1 MNTWR
6 PWLANPS
13 GGGYTKGME
22 LSAFGNRLTRRSG
35 ISVLMDD
42 LGRALARGSD
52 TIMLGGGNPAH
63 IPAVEEALRDSMQR
77 LLDHPGGFEQ
87 AVGDYDPP
95 TGHVPFVEAVAD
107 LLRGHFG
114 WDIGPENICLTNG
127 SQMAFFALFNLF
139 AGPREDGRHKRI
151 LLPLAPE
158 YIGYADVGLAREMF
172 IAQRPQIELLEG
184 RLFKYRVDFEAL
196 RIDEHIGAICISRPT
211 NPTGNVLTDGEL
223 ARLAE
228 LAAAHDVPLIIDN
241 AYGAP
246 FPNILFTEARPIY
259 NEHTIVCMS
268 LSKLG
273 LPGVRTG
280 IVVARPEVIGLLAE
294 FNAVTSLAP
303 AGLGAAMVTDLF
315 RSGRIIELSRA
326 VIRPYYERKAD
337 AVVALLREKLHD
349 VEFHIH
355 KPQGAFFVWLW
366 FPRLGVSSQ
375 ALYETLKDHGVLV
388 VPGHYFFPGL
398 SEPWEH
404 TQQCIRLNYAGD
416 EATVAR
422 GVDIL
427 ATQVRRVCRN
437 N

>member
-1 MNTWR
+1 
-6 PWLANPS
+6 
-13 GGGYTKGME
+13 
-22 LSAFGNRLTRRSG
+22 
-35 ISVLMDD
+35 
-42 LGRALARGSD
+42 
-52 TIMLGGGNPAH
+52 
-63 IPAVEEALRDSMQR
+63 
-77 LLDHPGGFEQ
+77 
-87 AVGDYDPP
+87 
-95 TGHVPFVEAVAD
+95 
-107 LLRGHFG
+107 
-114 WDIGPENICLTNG
+114 
-127 SQMAFFALFNLF
+127 
-139 AGPREDGRHKRI
+139 
-151 LLPLAPE
+151 
-158 YIGYADVGLAREMF
+158 DVGLARQMF

-196 RIDEHIGAICISRPT
+196 RIDERIGAMCVSRPT

-223 ARLAE
+223 ARLGE
-228 LAAAHDVPLIIDN
+228 LAAAHEVPLIIDN

-246 FPNILFTEARPIY
+246 FPNILFTEARPIH

-315 RSGRIIELSRA
+315 RSGRIIELSRE
-326 VIRPYYERKAD
+326 VIRPYYERKAH
-337 AVVALLREKLHD
+337 AVVALLREKLDD
-349 VEFHIH
+349 VEFYIH

-366 FPRLGVSSQ
+366 FPKLAVSSQ
-375 ALYETLKDHGVLV
+375 TLYEALKDNGVLV

-398 SEPWEH
+398 TEPWEH

-427 ATQVRRVCRN
+427 AEQIRRLCRS
-437 N
+437 